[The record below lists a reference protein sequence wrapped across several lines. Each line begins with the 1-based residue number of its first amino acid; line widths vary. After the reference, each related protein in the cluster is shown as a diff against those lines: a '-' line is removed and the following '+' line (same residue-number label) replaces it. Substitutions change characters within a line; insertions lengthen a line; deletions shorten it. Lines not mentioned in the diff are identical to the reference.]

1 MTWKYSTDVMNGR
14 YTIHWSPSTYGDPY
28 VNSIQQ
34 IDLGD
39 ISFQDVTFVYDIN
52 RRTAYVCAVIK
63 DKLSSQT
70 YDIPT
75 FMVSSEFLYDMGL
88 NCEDKT
94 PKDDTFIKKLVL
106 ILNETGFW
114 TSASTRQ
121 QMQKKY
127 TKTYTV
133 KDLKYDP
140 NMFYADRHNSTE
152 MESTS
157 NLKNQIKQKDV
168 LIAELREQI
177 QEMKEE
183 IEMLKAVN
191 QEY

>member
-1 MTWKYSTDVMNGR
+1 MTWKYSTDVFNNK
-14 YTIHWSPSTYGDPY
+14 YTIQWSPSIYGTPY

-34 IDLGD
+34 IDLDD

-52 RRTAYVCAVIK
+52 RRTGYVCAVIK

-106 ILNETGFW
+106 ILDETGFW
-114 TSASTRQ
+114 TSSSTRK

-127 TKTYTV
+127 TKTYNV

-140 NMFYADRHNSTE
+140 NMFYADSHNSTE

-168 LIAELREQI
+168 LIDELREQI

>member
-14 YTIHWSPSTYGDPY
+14 YTIHWSPSTYGNPY

-52 RRTAYVCAVIK
+52 SRSAYVCVVVK
-63 DKLSSQT
+63 DKLSLQT

-75 FMVSSEFLYDMGL
+75 FMISSEFLYDMGL

-94 PKDDTFIKKLVL
+94 PKNDKFIEKL
-106 ILNETGFW
+106 ILILDKTGFW
-114 TSASTRQ
+114 NSASTK
-121 QMQKKY
+121 QKMTKKP
-127 TKTYTV
+127 TKTYTI
-133 KDLKYDP
+133 KNLEYDP
-140 NMFYADRHNSTE
+140 NLFYEKKPTQVDDS
-152 MESTS
+152 SK
-157 NLKNQIKQKDV
+157 LKNEIKQKDA
-168 LIAELREQI
+168 LIAELKEQI
-177 QEMKEE
+177 QEMKED